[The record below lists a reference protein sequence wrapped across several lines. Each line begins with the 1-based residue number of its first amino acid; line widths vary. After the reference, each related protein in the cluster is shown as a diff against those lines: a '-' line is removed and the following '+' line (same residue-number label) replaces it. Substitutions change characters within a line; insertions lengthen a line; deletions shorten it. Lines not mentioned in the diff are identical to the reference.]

1 MNANFRKYPRLKLEP
16 GTYAQLCR
24 QVLVRDGWR
33 CQICGGA
40 SELQVHHRRF
50 RSALGDDTLENL
62 ITLVPFVT
70 ANYTTGNNSNHPSSF

>member
-1 MNANFRKYPRLKLEP
+1 MNAKFRKYPRLKLKP

-40 SELQVHHRRF
+40 SELQVHHRLF
-50 RSALGDDTLENL
+50 RSALGGDRLENL
-62 ITLVPFVT
+62 ITLC
-70 ANYTTGNNSNHPSSF
+70 ALCHRKLHDRQ